1 MGGYS
6 LQALAIIVLVGGIAG
21 WLAGLLMKGRG
32 LGVLGNI
39 VIGVLGAFVGGWLL
53 GVVGVSIGG
62 GLLGAVLT
70 ALLGAV
76 VLLALIRIIVGR

>member
-6 LQALAIIVLVGGIAG
+6 LESLAIIVLVGGIAG

-53 GVVGVSIGG
+53 GLVGVSIGG

-76 VLLALIRIIVGR
+76 VLLALIRIVVGR